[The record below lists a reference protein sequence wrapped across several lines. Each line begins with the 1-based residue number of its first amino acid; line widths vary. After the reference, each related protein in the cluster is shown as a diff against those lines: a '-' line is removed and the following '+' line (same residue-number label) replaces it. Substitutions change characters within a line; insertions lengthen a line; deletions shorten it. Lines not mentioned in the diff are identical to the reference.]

1 MIRLTKRIDN
11 TCLYILHHQHSTII
25 MYIYILIFIKRG
37 VSHQHHRDT
46 NPKQPFLPC
55 YRPLPSG
62 QHLASFWERDP
73 VMLQSLVKHPGPG
86 LQWQRLSMKWWEY
99 IIIRAHTHIYIYIHI
114 YIYTHTVHIIYI
126 YVCVCICKYVYV
138 CVIKY
143 GLIKYRGILWDMY
156 ILLLAFGCTDW
167 AVGWCSDPLGARP
180 ILKLTLP

>member
-99 IIIRAHTHIYIYIHI
+99 IIIRAHTYIYIHI
-114 YIYTHTVHIIYI
+114 YIYTYCSYYIYMCVYVYVNIIYI
-126 YVCVCICKYVYV
+126 YICVCVCV
-138 CVIKY
+138 CEYI
-143 GLIKYRGILWDMY
+143 IYRVRNK
-156 ILLLAFGCTDW
+156 AEPQTETT
-167 AVGWCSDPLGARP
+167 PLP
-180 ILKLTLP
+180 W